1 MTNSRAV
8 FNGVHAA
15 TGQYLAPPMSLE
27 ELVAALHNRSQR
39 ARASGR
45 GLAFGDPDDLAQ
57 AGWGAVFPR
66 DGDPAVAEALAPLLD
81 LRRDQAAR
89 GAERRFRV
97 FAGQDG
103 LLPGESKHDFLYRH
117 GVGPGPVEPDRMPYY
132 LLLAG
137 GPDEIPYE
145 FQYQLDLQYAVGRL
159 AFDSPWE
166 YRQYAETAVAAEGGR
181 VRRPRSAAILAPR
194 NPGDEATALA
204 AEHLAA
210 PLGARLAAA
219 AAANGWQVTTALGE
233 DAGRAGFARHLGGD
247 ATPALLFTASHGI
260 VYDAGDPW
268 QRSYQGALLC
278 QDWPGVEAWRGPLDR
293 GHFFAAGDVG
303 PEAEVGGLIAFLF
316 ACYGAG
322 TPALDDFD
330 RSLTGRTRTIAPAP
344 LVARLPQRL
353 LAHPRGGALAVVGH
367 VERAWTYSFLW
378 GRAAQIGL
386 FEGTLRELL
395 AGRRVGA
402 AMELFAQRLGEMG
415 SELIHA
421 FERQERGE
429 TVRNDE
435 LLRLWNA
442 HHDARN
448 YVVLGD
454 PAVRVAAAPAMADGD
469 AAVA

>member
-1 MTNSRAV
+1 MTSTRAV
-8 FNGVHAA
+8 FNGVHAT
-15 TGQYLAPPMSLE
+15 TGRYLAPSMNLG
-27 ELVAALHNRSQR
+27 ELVAALRDRPRR
-39 ARASGR
+39 ARAGGR
-45 GLAFGDPDDLAQ
+45 GLAFGDRDDLAE

-132 LLLAG
+132 LLLVG
-137 GPDEIPYE
+137 EPDEIPYE
-145 FQYQLDLQYAVGRL
+145 FQYQLDVQYAVGRL

-166 YRQYAETAVAAEGGR
+166 YRQYAETVVAAERGR
-181 VRRPRSAAILAPR
+181 VRRPRSAAILAPQ

-210 PLGARLAAA
+210 PLAAGMAAA
-219 AAANGWQVTTALGE
+219 ARTAGGSPPRSVRRPAGPASPVTSAARRRRRSCSRPATASSTTRGPVA
-233 DAGRAGFARHLGGD
+233 
-247 ATPALLFTASHGI
+247 ALLPGSAPVPGL
-260 VYDAGDPW
+260 AG
-268 QRSYQGALLC
+268 G
-278 QDWPGVEAWRGPLDR
+278 RGLARPARR

-303 PEAEVGGLIAFLF
+303 PEADVAGLVAFLF

-429 TVRNDE
+429 RVGDDE

-454 PAVRVAAAPAMADGD
+454 PAVRVAAVEAGAE
-469 AAVA
+469 AAGGG